1 MIRSSTVETFFFRD
15 TVGDTSVLRL
25 LQDMYNADRINTSAA
40 VTMAA
45 AAAAAAVANANST
58 NISPIK
64 A

>member
-15 TVGDTSVLRL
+15 TVGDASVLRL
-25 LQDMYNADRINTSAA
+25 LHDMYTADRINTSAA

-45 AAAAAAVANANST
+45 AAAAAAVANASV
-58 NISPIK
+58 SPIK